1 MFDGKS
7 GDQAS
12 CSGSVAGPFVH
23 LGNLHSFSFPLI
35 PFPRLEM
42 EDADKHKNDRTFL
55 VCQPALL
62 WQMGRK

>member
-7 GDQAS
+7 RDQVS
-12 CSGSVAGPFVH
+12 CSGSVASPSMD

-35 PFPRLEM
+35 HFPRLEM
-42 EDADKHKNDRTFL
+42 EDADKNKNDKTFP

-62 WQMGRK
+62 

>member
-7 GDQAS
+7 REQVS
-12 CSGSVAGPFVH
+12 CSGSVASPFVD

-35 PFPRLEM
+35 HFPRLEM
-42 EDADKHKNDRTFL
+42 EDADKNKNDETFL

-62 WQMGRK
+62 